1 MLYPSELRAHWRH
14 YRRFV
19 RSFMEH
25 LAGLPRSRRAIEVLS
40 GCHLL
45 FFSPFLMF
53 LSPLDP
59 FTQAMQ

>member
-14 YRRFV
+14 YRRFS
-19 RSFMEH
+19 RAFMVD
-25 LAGLPRSRRAIEVLS
+25 LAALPRSPRATDVLS
-40 GCHLL
+40 DCHLL